1 LRHNRVE
8 ASSSDV
14 TDFSAQKDDLPVDR
28 TSVDT
33 SLVCVVHNNE
43 VVENLVDVLFP
54 RSTGFGV
61 PVQGLEKLVAP
72 TSGQLPFHDESD
84 TSRRRHRQ
92 SERVSV
98 GQARGRRHRRKCS
111 PKLGTQH
118 RNARWGRATYT
129 EYILLLVNV
138 LLLVSVELF
147 PFRGRPEIPNRE
159 LLELATGEGTK
170 TVPHLYRYRSFA
182 TWRTS
187 SSLSSGSTLETRP
200 LQPTSVASL

>member
-1 LRHNRVE
+1 MVG

-14 TDFSAQKDDLPVDR
+14 VDFSAQKDDLPVDR
-28 TSVDT
+28 TLVDT

-54 RSTGFGV
+54 QSTGFGV

-84 TSRRRHRQ
+84 TSRRRHSQ

-98 GQARGRRHRRKCS
+98 GQARGRWHRRKCS
-111 PKLGTQH
+111 PKLGAQH
-118 RNARWGRATYT
+118 HYARWGRATYT
-129 EYILLLVNV
+129 KYVLLLVNV

-147 PFRGRPEIPNRE
+147 PFRGRPEIPIGSCLSLRLVKE
-159 LLELATGEGTK
+159 PRPYLTYTFTG
-170 TVPHLYRYRSFA
+170 
-182 TWRTS
+182 
-187 SSLSSGSTLETRP
+187 P
-200 LQPTSVASL
+200 LQRGAPAHHSALEAP